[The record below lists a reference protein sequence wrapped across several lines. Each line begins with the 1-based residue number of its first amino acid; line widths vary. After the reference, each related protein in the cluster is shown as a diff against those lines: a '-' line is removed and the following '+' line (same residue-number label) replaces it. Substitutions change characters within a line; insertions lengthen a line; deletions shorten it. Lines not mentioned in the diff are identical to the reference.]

1 VFVLSSNCNNKP
13 LRFQIS
19 DEAAGEP
26 CESKEDHA
34 HADEEEIE
42 KSEIDKEEDMA
53 FQLNPEAAEFV
64 PLSPPLRGNRNFLQ
78 DYPISGSPLRQT
90 PAMDDI
96 SVPTQS
102 EFEEEV
108 CRRPREI
115 DEKDF
120 SSEQYADQRNS
131 MHDMDVSEI
140 SSTKAEMG
148 DESMARIMSSTQWQ
162 TDLSSQW
169 SEKARDDEGSESE
182 EYTTVMK
189 NNSMTMSYT
198 PGDFKAAFETGVDL
212 NAVHDLNVSSDSAEF
227 ANSPSHSPEPYEYDE
242 RAHTPLL
249 DNKDPIDHLRASS
262 TPQAIN
268 EKLPDITAVFD
279 SDETKTDIFSDLKA
293 ETSPME
299 QLLDISPVN
308 QTDASLNEFLSV
320 DDTPEVNSNG
330 CKSANSTLVVN
341 AASKSLELSELN
353 EFIDPID
360 HKSQPEDTEFKM
372 HDEQSLLSGE
382 STLSHT
388 ESSLPE
394 EPITQDDGENVE
406 FMKEEIYEEQSKE
419 KQELYEVEADKE
431 PIEKSTDPLLIP
443 DTLECT
449 SQSTEITESKM
460 PIPEIPSDTTNNL
473 ISMQDDF
480 VSNLSPNTDV
490 EKSTELLSLDSEVQS
505 PESNDVEVDVTI
517 GNVQPPA
524 SAGLN
529 SSMENE
535 ALLLNKDP
543 DPNLDRSE
551 NLLIHDIEVT
561 LAKSEEEQKD
571 SSKIVNVESFDI
583 KQDTCLL
590 TSSSV
595 DTLLYPF
602 DTSMEQQEQH
612 ESQVVEEAPLLS
624 DKQIRQEE
632 IKEEAVKVTS
642 TNVTETFEEKIESE
656 NIPPLSKEVSTTVS
670 EDIGVMDTSKKE
682 ETVVKPIDTELAAE
696 VTAGTAMAIAATL
709 ATSIAKSKTTTATAK
724 RSTKTTTATTKA
736 TPSTK
741 TMTKSTPTS
750 PSKTFTATARTTVTS
765 STQST
770 TAKKP
775 AASSATRPRQ
785 LDSSTK
791 SAVPSVG
798 KTTKTTA
805 ISAKSATATAK
816 ATASPR
822 VGSGTAKP
830 KVTGAASPR
839 PNITGASTERK
850 PTASGDAKPKSAAK
864 PTSTILK
871 TMTSNV
877 KTTLVKSSSTT
888 STRTSTMTSK
898 PRPASAAK
906 TTSTTAIKQSS
917 TSATTSAPR
926 PKTAPVSSSTL
937 KPRENITRTATTKSP
952 MTDKQSK
959 ETVNKQISRAGTL
972 STSKPSTRLSA
983 SGVTSTST
991 TVKRASGK
999 LVSNTSA
1006 TSPTKKPTPISK
1018 VTSKTSVGIKR
1029 TPSSEAKVLQNGILE
1044 KKEDKIKSTV
1054 ITAAGDKL
1062 EDDVLRKDASPINM
1076 PTDNQLITD

>member
-1 VFVLSSNCNNKP
+1 L
-13 LRFQIS
+13 QIS
-19 DEAAGEP
+19 DAGKP
-26 CESKEDHA
+26 CESKESHA
-34 HADEEEIE
+34 HADEEEIR

-96 SVPTQS
+96 PVPTQS

-120 SSEQYADQRNS
+120 SSEAYVTDQQNS
-131 MHDMDVSEI
+131 VHDMDVSEI

-182 EYTTVMK
+182 EYATVMK

-227 ANSPSHSPEPYEYDE
+227 ANSPSRSPEPYEYDE
-242 RAHTPLL
+242 RAHTPLS

-262 TPQAIN
+262 TPQAIS
-268 EKLPDITAVFD
+268 EKLLPDITAVFD
-279 SDETKTDIFSDLKA
+279 SDETKMDVFSDLKT
-293 ETSPME
+293 ETLLGEE
-299 QLLDISPVN
+299 QLLDISPMN
-308 QTDASLNEFLSV
+308 QTDASLNEFLSI
-320 DDTPEVNSNG
+320 DTPTKFSSDE
-330 CKSANSTLVVN
+330 CKSVNSTLVMN
-341 AASKSLELSELN
+341 TASKSSELSELN

-360 HKSQPEDTEFKM
+360 HKSQPENTEFKM
-372 HDEQSLLSGE
+372 HDEQSLLSAE

-394 EPITQDDGENVE
+394 EPITQDDRENAE
-406 FMKEEIYEEQSKE
+406 FMKEEVYEEQSKE
-419 KQELYEVEADKE
+419 KQELYEIEADKDVQ
-431 PIEKSTDPLLIP
+431 STDPLLIP

-473 ISMQDDF
+473 IFMQNDF
-480 VSNLSPNTDV
+480 ISNLSPNTNV
-490 EKSTELLSLDSEVQS
+490 EKSTELLSLDSEIQC
-505 PESNDVEVDVTI
+505 PESNAAEVDATI
-517 GNVQPPA
+517 GNIQPPTF
-524 SAGLN
+524 AG
-529 SSMENE
+529 SSSYIKNE

-543 DPNLDRSE
+543 DPNLNRSE
-551 NLLIHDIEVT
+551 NLLIHDIEP
-561 LAKSEEEQKD
+561 LIKSEEEQKD
-571 SSKIVNVESFDI
+571 SSNIVNIESNIESFDV
-583 KQDTCLL
+583 KQDTCVLM
-590 TSSSV
+590 SRNV

-602 DTSMEQQEQH
+602 DTSMKQQELH
-612 ESQVVEEAPLLS
+612 ESQAPEEAPLLN

-632 IKEEAVKVTS
+632 IKEEAEKVTS

-656 NIPPLSKEVSTTVS
+656 NIPLSKEVSTTVS

-682 ETVVKPIDTELAAE
+682 ETVVEPIDTSTAE
-696 VTAGTAMAIAATL
+696 VITGAAIAAIPPI
-709 ATSIAKSKTTTATAK
+709 SIAKSKTTTTTTAK
-724 RSTKTTTATTKA
+724 RSMKATTTTTKA

-750 PSKTFTATARTTVTS
+750 PSKTFSATARTTVTS

-770 TAKKP
+770 TTTKKP
-775 AASSATRPRQ
+775 AASSAARPRQ

-791 SAVPSVG
+791 SAVSSAGG
-798 KTTKTTA
+798 KTTVTKTA
-805 ISAKSATATAK
+805 VISAKTTTATAK
-816 ATASPR
+816 TTASPR
-822 VGSGTAKP
+822 VGTGTAKP
-830 KVTGAASPR
+830 RVTGTASPR

-850 PTASGDAKPKSAAK
+850 PTASGDAKLISKSAAK
-864 PTSTILK
+864 PTSTTLK
-871 TMTSNV
+871 TATSNV
-877 KTTLVKSSSTT
+877 KTTLAKSSSTT
-888 STRTSTMTSK
+888 TRTSTMTSK

-906 TTSTTAIKQSS
+906 TTSATAIKQLS

-926 PKTAPVSSSTL
+926 PKTAPVTSSTI
-937 KPRENITRTATTKSP
+937 KPRENITRTTTTKSP

-972 STSKPSTRLSA
+972 STSKPSTRLST
-983 SGVTSTST
+983 SGVTSTSS

-999 LVSNTSA
+999 SVSNTSA

-1044 KKEDKIKSTV
+1044 KKEDRIKTTV